1 MSSTTPVKGDLGDEL
16 SRELH
21 VCREKLAECEQQL
34 KEKDDVLA
42 VSLVLIIH
50 PEDFGAN
57 LDKN

>member
-34 KEKDDVLA
+34 REKDDILA
-42 VSLVLIIH
+42 VSSVLKMH
-50 PEDFGAN
+50 PEDFGVN